1 MKKTFKYRIYP
12 TPKQEKAL
20 LSTLWSCRWL
30 YNKGLEIKNKAF
42 KDEKRSISKY
52 DMFNLLP
59 ELKVENPKLNSVYS
73 QVCQNVFDR
82 LDLAYKAFFRRV
94 KSGETPGFPRF
105 KGFDRYDSI
114 TYPQKG
120 FRITNNGKLEL
131 SKIGVIKMVYHR
143 SYEGILKTCTI
154 RRSTTG
160 KWWVSFTCDNIEP
173 KLLVPVNK
181 AVGIDLGIEN
191 YAYFSD
197 DTVIENPKFAKE
209 ESDALAKEQRRLSKL
224 QKGSIE
230 RKLQRKVV
238 ARVHERIS
246 FKRDDFCHKLSRF
259 IVNGYDQIF
268 FEDLSI
274 DKMIAKGYT
283 KLRYGILDASW
294 GKLAQFTAF
303 KAEEAGRLIGFVN
316 PAYTSQKCSG
326 CGTLVKKDLK
336 VRIHECP
343 NCGLRKHRDS
353 NASSNI
359 LGLGLQSVGEPLLS
373 VG

>member
-1 MKKTFKYRIYP
+1 M
-12 TPKQEKAL
+12 

-59 ELKVENPKLNSVYS
+59 ELKVENPELNSVYS

-94 KSGETPGFPRF
+94 KLGETPGFPRF

-154 RRSTTG
+154 RKSTTG

-197 DTVIENPKFAKE
+197 DIVIENPKFAKE

-294 GKLAQFTAF
+294 GKLAQFTTF

-326 CGTLVKKDLK
+326 CGTLVKKNLK

-359 LGLGLQSVGEPLLS
+359 LGLGLQSVG
-373 VG
+373 GTFT